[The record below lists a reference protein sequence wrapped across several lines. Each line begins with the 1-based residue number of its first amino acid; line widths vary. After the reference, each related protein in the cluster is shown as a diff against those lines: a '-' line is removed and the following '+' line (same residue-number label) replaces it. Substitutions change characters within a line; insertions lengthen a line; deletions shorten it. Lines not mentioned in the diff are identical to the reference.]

1 MTPFL
6 PCLFCRIARRE
17 VPAHIVY
24 EDDYLVA
31 FLDTGPIRPGHV
43 QIIPRD
49 HYPTFDDLTAELASR
64 IIILGQ
70 RLARILKRSNGVS
83 RAAFLFTG
91 GDIAH
96 AHAHVLPMIAAERHH
111 LQALHRRRGDHFPA
125 DPAAERGGTRPGGLH
140 LARSAQTQGGRAMKI
155 RRASPRDAEAASLVL
170 RRSITELCLARSRK

>member
-1 MTPFL
+1 MTPTSS

-17 VPAHIVY
+17 IPAHIVY

-49 HYPTFDDLTAELASR
+49 HYPTFDELTAELASR

-70 RLARILKRSNGVS
+70 RLARILKANYAVT

-96 AHAHVLPMIAAERHH
+96 AHAHVVPMVIPTDITSRRYIAEEEITFQPIAKASENELGQVAFILRG
-111 LQALHRRRGDHFPA
+111 ALRGKEP
-125 DPAAERGGTRPGGLH
+125 
-140 LARSAQTQGGRAMKI
+140 
-155 RRASPRDAEAASLVL
+155 
-170 RRSITELCLARSRK
+170 

>member
-1 MTPFL
+1 MTVHSS

-17 VPAHIVY
+17 IPAHIVY
-24 EDDYLVA
+24 EDDHLVA

-64 IIILGQ
+64 IIVLGQ
-70 RLARILKRSNGVS
+70 RLARILKERSQVG

-96 AHAHVLPMIAAERHH
+96 AHAHVLPMIAATDITSRRYIAEERITFQPIPRPSDEE
-111 LQALHRRRGDHFPA
+111 LGLVALGLRQALD
-125 DPAAERGGTRPGGLH
+125 
-140 LARSAQTQGGRAMKI
+140 AREI
-155 RRASPRDAEAASLVL
+155 SP
-170 RRSITELCLARSRK
+170 

>member
-1 MTPFL
+1 MTPTSQ

-17 VPAHIVY
+17 CPAHIIY
-24 EDDYLVA
+24 EDDHLVA

-64 IIILGQ
+64 IIVLGQ
-70 RLARILKRSNGVS
+70 RLARILKASHQVS

-96 AHAHVLPMIAAERHH
+96 AHAHVLPMIAATDITSRRYIAEEHVTFRPIARPSDEE
-111 LQALHRRRGDHFPA
+111 LGKVAFTLREALK
-125 DPAAERGGTRPGGLH
+125 
-140 LARSAQTQGGRAMKI
+140 ARDTA
-155 RRASPRDAEAASLVL
+155 P
-170 RRSITELCLARSRK
+170 

>member
-1 MTPFL
+1 MTTTSN

-17 VPAHIVY
+17 CPAHIVY

-64 IIILGQ
+64 IIVLGQ
-70 RLARILKRSNGVS
+70 RLARILKASHRVS

-96 AHAHVLPMIAAERHH
+96 AHAHVLPMIAPTDITSRRYIAEENVTFQPIARPSEAE
-111 LQALHRRRGDHFPA
+111 LGQVAFALREALKGKD
-125 DPAAERGGTRPGGLH
+125 T
-140 LARSAQTQGGRAMKI
+140 
-155 RRASPRDAEAASLVL
+155 SP
-170 RRSITELCLARSRK
+170 

>member
-1 MTPFL
+1 MTAYSS

-17 VPAHIVY
+17 CPAHIIY

-70 RLARILKRSNGVS
+70 RLARILKASHEVS

-96 AHAHVLPMIAAERHH
+96 AHAHVLPMIAPTDITSRRYIAEEEITFRPIVRPSDEE
-111 LQALHRRRGDHFPA
+111 LSQVALCLRQALS
-125 DPAAERGGTRPGGLH
+125 
-140 LARSAQTQGGRAMKI
+140 ARE
-155 RRASPRDAEAASLVL
+155 ASP
-170 RRSITELCLARSRK
+170 

>member
-1 MTPFL
+1 MTAHSS

-17 VPAHIVY
+17 IPAHIVY

-31 FLDTGPIRPGHV
+31 FLDTGPIRPGHL

-70 RLARILKRSNGVS
+70 RLARILKVRHKVS

-96 AHAHVLPMIAAERHH
+96 AHAHVVPMIAPTDITSRRYIAEEEITFRPIARPSDEE
-111 LQALHRRRGDHFPA
+111 LGQVALGLRQALS
-125 DPAAERGGTRPGGLH
+125 
-140 LARSAQTQGGRAMKI
+140 ARE
-155 RRASPRDAEAASLVL
+155 ASP
-170 RRSITELCLARSRK
+170 

>member
-1 MTPFL
+1 MTSPSH

-17 VPAHIVY
+17 IPAHIVY

-31 FLDTGPIRPGHV
+31 FLDNGPIRPGHV

-64 IIILGQ
+64 IIVLGQ
-70 RLARILKRSNGVS
+70 RLARILKASHKVS

-96 AHAHVLPMIAAERHH
+96 AHAHVLPMVAATDITSRRYIAEEEITFRPIPRPSEDELRHVAFT
-111 LQALHRRRGDHFPA
+111 LREALK
-125 DPAAERGGTRPGGLH
+125 
-140 LARSAQTQGGRAMKI
+140 GR
-155 RRASPRDAEAASLVL
+155 EAAP
-170 RRSITELCLARSRK
+170 

>member
-1 MTPFL
+1 MTPPSQ

-31 FLDTGPIRPGHV
+31 FLDIGPIRPGHV

-64 IIILGQ
+64 IIVLGQ
-70 RLARILKRSNGVS
+70 RLARILKSSSGVS

-91 GDIAH
+91 GDVAH
-96 AHAHVLPMIAAERHH
+96 AHAHVLPMISATDITSRRYIAEEEITFRPMPRPSEDELRHVAFTLREALKGRKAA
-111 LQALHRRRGDHFPA
+111 P
-125 DPAAERGGTRPGGLH
+125 
-140 LARSAQTQGGRAMKI
+140 
-155 RRASPRDAEAASLVL
+155 
-170 RRSITELCLARSRK
+170 

>member
-1 MTPFL
+1 MTIHSS

-17 VPAHIVY
+17 IPAHIVY
-24 EDDYLVA
+24 EDDHLVA

-64 IIILGQ
+64 IIVLGQ
-70 RLARILKRSNGVS
+70 RLARILKERNHVS

-96 AHAHVLPMIAAERHH
+96 AHAHVLPLIAPTDITSRRYIAEERITFQPIARPSDEE
-111 LQALHRRRGDHFPA
+111 LGRVALGLRQALD
-125 DPAAERGGTRPGGLH
+125 
-140 LARSAQTQGGRAMKI
+140 AREI
-155 RRASPRDAEAASLVL
+155 SP
-170 RRSITELCLARSRK
+170 

>member
-1 MTPFL
+1 MTPTSS

-17 VPAHIVY
+17 IPAHIVY

-31 FLDTGPIRPGHV
+31 FLDAGPIRPGHV

-49 HYPTFDDLTAELASR
+49 HYPTFDELTAELASR

-70 RLARILKRSNGVS
+70 RLARILKANYAVT

-96 AHAHVLPMIAAERHH
+96 AHAHVVPMVVPTDITSRRYIAEEEITFQPIAKASENELGQVAFILRG
-111 LQALHRRRGDHFPA
+111 ALRGKEP
-125 DPAAERGGTRPGGLH
+125 
-140 LARSAQTQGGRAMKI
+140 
-155 RRASPRDAEAASLVL
+155 
-170 RRSITELCLARSRK
+170 

>member
-1 MTPFL
+1 MTAHSS
-6 PCLFCRIARRE
+6 PCQFCRIARRE
-17 VPAHIVY
+17 IPAHIIY

-64 IIILGQ
+64 IVVLGQ
-70 RLARILKRSNGVS
+70 RLARILKAKNGVC

-96 AHAHVLPMIAAERHH
+96 AHAHVLPLIAPSDVTSRRYIAEEEITFRPIPRPSEEE
-111 LQALHRRRGDHFPA
+111 LGQVAFILREALK
-125 DPAAERGGTRPGGLH
+125 L
-140 LARSAQTQGGRAMKI
+140 K
-155 RRASPRDAEAASLVL
+155 EAVP
-170 RRSITELCLARSRK
+170 

>member
-1 MTPFL
+1 MTAHSS

-17 VPAHIVY
+17 CPAHIVY
-24 EDDYLVA
+24 EDNYLVA

-70 RLARILKRSNGVS
+70 RLARILKAKNGVS

-96 AHAHVLPMIAAERHH
+96 AHAHVLPVIEPTDITSRRYIAEDDISFRPIPRPSDEELGQVALGLR
-111 LQALHRRRGDHFPA
+111 QALA
-125 DPAAERGGTRPGGLH
+125 I
-140 LARSAQTQGGRAMKI
+140 K
-155 RRASPRDAEAASLVL
+155 
-170 RRSITELCLARSRK
+170 ELCP

>member
-1 MTPFL
+1 MTYHSH

-17 VPAHIVY
+17 IPAHIVY
-24 EDDYLVA
+24 QDDYLVA

-64 IIILGQ
+64 IVVLGQ
-70 RLARILKRSNGVS
+70 RLARILKAKNGVC

-96 AHAHVLPMIAAERHH
+96 AHAHVLPLIAPSDVTSRRYIAEEEITFRPIPRPSEEE
-111 LQALHRRRGDHFPA
+111 LGQVAFILREALK
-125 DPAAERGGTRPGGLH
+125 L
-140 LARSAQTQGGRAMKI
+140 K
-155 RRASPRDAEAASLVL
+155 EAVP
-170 RRSITELCLARSRK
+170 

>member
-1 MTPFL
+1 MTPASS

-17 VPAHIVY
+17 VPAHIIY

-70 RLARILKRSNGVS
+70 RLARILKENNQVS

-96 AHAHVLPMIAAERHH
+96 AHAHVLPMVAPTDITSRRYITEEEITFRPIAKASPEELGQVALTLR
-111 LQALHRRRGDHFPA
+111 QALRGK
-125 DPAAERGGTRPGGLH
+125 E
-140 LARSAQTQGGRAMKI
+140 I
-155 RRASPRDAEAASLVL
+155 
-170 RRSITELCLARSRK
+170 

>member
-1 MTPFL
+1 MTYHSH

-17 VPAHIVY
+17 IPAHIVY
-24 EDDYLVA
+24 QDDYLVA

-64 IIILGQ
+64 IIVLGQ
-70 RLARILKRSNGVS
+70 RLARILKAKNGVS

-96 AHAHVLPMIAAERHH
+96 AHAHVLPMIAPSDITSRRYIAEEEITFR
-111 LQALHRRRGDHFPA
+111 PI
-125 DPAAERGGTRPGGLH
+125 PRPGEEELGQVAFIL
-140 LARSAQTQGGRAMKI
+140 R
-155 RRASPRDAEAASLVL
+155 EALKLKEAVP
-170 RRSITELCLARSRK
+170 

>member
-1 MTPFL
+1 MTPHSH

-31 FLDTGPIRPGHV
+31 FLDSGPIRPGHV

-64 IIILGQ
+64 IIVLGQ
-70 RLARILKRSNGVS
+70 RLARILKSSSGVS

-91 GDIAH
+91 GDVAH
-96 AHAHVLPMIAAERHH
+96 AHAHVLPMISATDITSRRYIAEEEITFRPIPRPSEDEFRHVAFT
-111 LQALHRRRGDHFPA
+111 LREALK
-125 DPAAERGGTRPGGLH
+125 
-140 LARSAQTQGGRAMKI
+140 GR
-155 RRASPRDAEAASLVL
+155 EAAP
-170 RRSITELCLARSRK
+170 

>member
-1 MTPFL
+1 MTPHSH

-64 IIILGQ
+64 IVVLGQ
-70 RLARILKRSNGVS
+70 RLARILKARNGVA
-83 RAAFLFTG
+83 RAAFVFTG

-96 AHAHVLPMIAAERHH
+96 AHAHVLPMIEATDITS
-111 LQALHRRRGDHFPA
+111 RRY
-125 DPAAERGGTRPGGLH
+125 
-140 LARSAQTQGGRAMKI
+140 I
-155 RRASPRDAEAASLVL
+155 AEAAVTFRPIPRPSDDELGRVAFTL
-170 RRSITELCLARSRK
+170 REALKRRETAP